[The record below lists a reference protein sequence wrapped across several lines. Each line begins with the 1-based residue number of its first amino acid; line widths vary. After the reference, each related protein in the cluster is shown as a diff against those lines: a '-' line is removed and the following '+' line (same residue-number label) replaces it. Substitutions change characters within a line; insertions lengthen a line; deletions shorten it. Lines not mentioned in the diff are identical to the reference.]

1 MDIKENRP
9 CIYVASDHAG
19 FELKSYL
26 LDYLQKNNIESS
38 DLGCYSLQSV
48 DYPDYAYKL
57 VEHMKKSPLSIGILL
72 CGSGIGMSIAA
83 NRFKMIRAALCT
95 NSAMATLAR
104 THNNANVLVMGA
116 RIINNETALECLE
129 AFMKTEYT
137 EKKYQ
142 TRIDKL
148 SMGEC

>member
-1 MDIKENRP
+1 MDIKENMP

-57 VEHMKKSPLSIGILL
+57 VEHMKKSPLSKGILL

-95 NSAMATLAR
+95 NSTMATLAR

-116 RIINNETALECLE
+116 RIINNETALECLK